1 MSGVLL
7 EVSGVTQRGG
17 GRPRSVAPRHVGSA
31 AGSESRKE
39 LRKL

>member
-7 EVSGVTQRGG
+7 EVSGVTQRFGG
-17 GRPRSVAPRHVGSA
+17 GPRSFAPRNVGSA
-31 AGSESRKE
+31 AGSGSRKE